1 MADPQAPTAA
11 SPAAA
16 LSDTE
21 LEILRLVATGATN
34 REIAHARTISE
45 ATVKKHLTNIN
56 AKLGTANRTEAMRRA
71 LDTGLIALGDPSDG
85 GPDGGGGDEDVRRND
100 GGAAARL
107 AEELSRTR
115 QRARRTVMLTLGGAA
130 LTVLAILGAA
140 TWRLTHGTATP
151 TPPPTAAAPA
161 PQDWVLGRQL
171 PEARTGLA
179 AVAAGADL
187 FVIAGATDGGR
198 LVSTTLQY
206 AGGGG
211 LDWRVRAS
219 KPTAVRDV
227 AGVAVQGKIIVPGG
241 CAADGRATGVVE
253 IFDPRTDA
261 WRTAAPLPAGRAV
274 CGYGLAMLDGQVY
287 LFGGRTD
294 DDPSSATDAILRYD
308 WSTDAWTVEPDRL
321 LRPRADLA
329 AAAFEGRIHVVGGR
343 SPGGKPENNHW
354 VFRPFEP
361 SADRWDETAAP
372 LPDARAG
379 HALAVA
385 NVSGERLYV
394 VGGGWNT
401 HLDVGTLAYDL
412 ERGAWSEFAVVRG
425 YTPDR
430 GAGLAVLA
438 RQQLVL
444 VGGQRL
450 SGEPLR
456 QTYLRPLKY
465 EIVLPTG
472 GQR

>member
-34 REIAHARTISE
+34 REIAHVRTISE

-85 GPDGGGGDEDVRRND
+85 GPDAGGGNDDARRSD

-115 QRARRTVMLTLGGAA
+115 RRARRTVMFTLGGAA

-140 TWRLTHGTATP
+140 TWRLTHGAATP
-151 TPPPTAAAPA
+151 TPAPTAAAPA
-161 PQDWVLGRQL
+161 PQAWVLGRQL
-171 PEARTGLA
+171 PEARTRQSSPPPPAYCSVVLTRRPPSVAPAMTNRSAPA
-179 AVAAGADL
+179 ATAANP
-187 FVIAGATDGGR
+187 
-198 LVSTTLQY
+198 
-206 AGGGG
+206 
-211 LDWRVRAS
+211 VRAS

-253 IFDPRTDA
+253 IYDPRTDT
-261 WRTAAPLPAGRAV
+261 WRAAAPLPAGRAV

-287 LFGGRTD
+287 LFGGRAD
-294 DDPSSATDAILRYD
+294 EDASSATDAILRYD
-308 WSTDAWTVEPDRL
+308 WSTDTWTVEPDRL

-361 SADRWDETAAP
+361 TADRWDETAAP

-394 VGGGWNT
+394 VGGGWNA

-465 EIVLPTG
+465 QIVLPTG